1 MKITR
6 AMIGKYVEIQW
17 MDPCFN
23 SRPIE
28 NSPVG
33 RAALATWQE
42 RGVIVDITDGII
54 KIEHS
59 HETHAE
65 SKDPDGDDHSYTPVP
80 ETLIEKLTIFNPET
94 PLV

>member
-1 MKITR
+1 MKITK
-6 AMIGKYVEIQW
+6 ALIGKYVELQW

-23 SRPIE
+23 RVHIE

-33 RAALATWQE
+33 RAALATWVE

-59 HETHAE
+59 KAAHAGKAVVE
-65 SKDPDGDDHSYTPVP
+65 ADEHAYTAVP
-80 ETLIEKLTIFNPET
+80 EALIESLVILE
-94 PLV
+94 PLKEAL